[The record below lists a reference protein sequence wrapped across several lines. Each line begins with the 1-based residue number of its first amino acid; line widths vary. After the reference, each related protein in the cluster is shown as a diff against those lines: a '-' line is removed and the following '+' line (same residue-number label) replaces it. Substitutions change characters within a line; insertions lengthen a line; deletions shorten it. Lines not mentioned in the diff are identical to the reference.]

1 MHQNMTHANLWH
13 IGFTM
18 TPCVCLFP
26 KSSSFNCILSRVSD
40 FRPSK
45 MWVVWISVYFSQF
58 LLKSIPLNDQN
69 CHTNCIEEKLGLLRN
84 CRGAPWLIGNIKRQA
99 SGQECILAKPPTPGP
114 LDPSDAMAT
123 HTIMCKDAKCQY
135 FCLLFGT
142 GGGFSITSMFTSQ
155 LAAFGSS
162 KACMWRYQMKCRS
175 FVVHTHTHT
184 KKNPKRLGVFVLIFE
199 SMTLK
204 RQKVGMPF
212 LLCCCQFIS
221 PLKKRG
227 GSWISHDTFQV
238 PGS

>member
-99 SGQECILAKPPTPGP
+99 AGKSAFWRNPQHRGHLTPPTPWQRT
-114 LDPSDAMAT
+114 LSCAKMPSV
-123 HTIMCKDAKCQY
+123 
-135 FCLLFGT
+135 
-142 GGGFSITSMFTSQ
+142 SISVSS
-155 LAAFGSS
+155 LAQEVDF
-162 KACMWRYQMKCRS
+162 
-175 FVVHTHTHT
+175 
-184 KKNPKRLGVFVLIFE
+184 P
-199 SMTLK
+199 
-204 RQKVGMPF
+204 
-212 LLCCCQFIS
+212 
-221 PLKKRG
+221 
-227 GSWISHDTFQV
+227 
-238 PGS
+238 